1 MIINSHQN
9 LTKDFFF
16 KLSISLKNISFEKLF
31 RTDFVEHKKNYF
43 RAKIWKNPLLSEKFF
58 ISNFGTSF
66 LDEFEAGGVTSRKTL
81 GFRKYK
87 IRISWGFQYTLEL
100 AQKSSTFEGLGCRCS
115 TVVERMPHEQEVMGL
130 FLVGRWTFF
139 LFSFSLHPSEQVPQG
154 GAT

>member
-43 RAKIWKNPLLSEKFF
+43 RAKIWKKSTFLSEKFF

-66 LDEFEAGGVTSRKTL
+66 VDEFEAVGVTSRKTL

-87 IRISWGFQYTLEL
+87 IRIS
-100 AQKSSTFEGLGCRCS
+100 
-115 TVVERMPHEQEVMGL
+115 
-130 FLVGRWTFF
+130 
-139 LFSFSLHPSEQVPQG
+139 
-154 GAT
+154 